1 MAASA
6 SGQVRAGAHED
17 GVQMC
22 VKRVHKRTAP
32 GKNKRKKE
40 KKKKR
45 KEKKGMWTHC
55 KPIHRLHGTGSSMP
69 VVSLWVKGHGRSH
82 ADHRPYAEAVGGGDI
97 WVMDATWVQAVIVE
111 TSCWHRNLSFW
122 PGKGGGAQGWCL
134 GACQEGA
141 QMHGTGKKKRKR
153 KKQPKK
159 KKRKMDSPV
168 QTPTKTL
175 TSTGLAC
182 VVCVWLR

>member
-1 MAASA
+1 VAASA

-32 GKNKRKKE
+32 GKKKRKKE

-82 ADHRPYAEAVGGGDI
+82 ADHRPYAEAVGGGDM
-97 WVMDATWVQAVIVE
+97 WVMEKKNESEKNNQ
-111 TSCWHRNLSFW
+111 
-122 PGKGGGAQGWCL
+122 
-134 GACQEGA
+134 
-141 QMHGTGKKKRKR
+141 KKKSEKWTHQF
-153 KKQPKK
+153 KPPQKH
-159 KKRKMDSPV
+159 
-168 QTPTKTL
+168 
-175 TSTGLAC
+175 
-182 VVCVWLR
+182 